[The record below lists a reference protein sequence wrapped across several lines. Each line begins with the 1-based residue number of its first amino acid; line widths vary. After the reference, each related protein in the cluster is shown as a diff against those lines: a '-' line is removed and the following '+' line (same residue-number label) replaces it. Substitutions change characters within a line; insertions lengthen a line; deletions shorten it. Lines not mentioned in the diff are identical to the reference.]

1 MSTQLRAQE
10 RVPVSLEV
18 VCESAS
24 GKRDARMSDMNASGC
39 YIASI
44 AQVALGE
51 IVTFKA
57 HLPTGHWVQL
67 RGEVVDR
74 EWHTG
79 FDLRFTDLTEEEE
92 TLLAEVIRAKQG
104 APARRPVVRRDRDDE
119 VPKRGQD
126 LGRVLVAEDDPVSMR
141 VVTAIVE
148 KEGYAVAPAR
158 DGREA
163 YRLLQRDADF
173 AAALFDMMMPHLQG

>member
-24 GKRDARMSDMNASGC
+24 GKRDARMSDINTSGC
-39 YIASI
+39 YIDSI

-104 APARRPVVRRDRDDE
+104 APARRPVVRRDKDDV
-119 VPKRGQD
+119 VPRREQD
-126 LGRVLVAEDDPVSMR
+126 LGRVLVVEDDPVSMR
-141 VVTAIVE
+141 LVTAIVE
-148 KEGYAVAPAR
+148 KEGYAAVPAW

-163 YRLLQRDADF
+163 
-173 AAALFDMMMPHLQG
+173 